1 MKAMTDSDGLEFLD
15 IEAIAAD
22 GRIVQFSGFVRP
34 TRNGA
39 YLVRGGAIKI
49 SESVAKEESE

>member
-1 MKAMTDSDGLEFLD
+1 MTDSDGLEFLD

-49 SESVAKEESE
+49 SESIAKEESE